1 MAPDYLRQSI
11 SVVPPS
17 KYDLRRNHDSGILLA
32 TPKARKKITL
42 GDRSFSCTAPRLW
55 NLLPSTMR
63 SISSL
68 NLFKNRLKTSLFSKA
83 FINNSQQNKF
93 RLHFPSLINFLCN
106 AQLNIFMETARY
118 KFLSIITLFLL

>member
-11 SVVPPS
+11 SVLPPS
-17 KYDLRRNHDSGILLA
+17 NYDLRRNHDSGILLA